1 METAI
6 TEQSTE
12 NMAFVQYSEHLRE
25 PSYLLPPPAERAA
38 ARPDRKELYVHV
50 PTRRRASPLRMRG
63 HQGRRAP
70 LLSGGQARVPG
81 TVEPSLQAWVSATSW
96 PSSAR
101 TQATIS
107 VVGAP
112 GVKILATPIR

>member
-1 METAI
+1 MTGELCELRDCDLALSLD
-6 TEQSTE
+6 ESRNLLANLGVSVGLRAQPG
-12 NMAFVQYSEHLRE
+12 QPYPEH
-25 PSYLLPPPAERAA
+25 
-38 ARPDRKELYVHV
+38 RPD
-50 PTRRRASPLRMRG
+50 TTQ
-63 HQGRRAP
+63 HQDLISAGNR
-70 LLSGGQARVPG
+70 
-81 TVEPSLQAWVSATSW
+81 QAWRSATSR

>member
-1 METAI
+1 MESPAHRCV
-6 TEQSTE
+6 SRRC
-12 NMAFVQYSEHLRE
+12 RE
-25 PSYLLPPPAERAA
+25 LVIMPSAACPAATIKSPP
-38 ARPDRKELYVHV
+38 
-50 PTRRRASPLRMRG
+50 
-63 HQGRRAP
+63 
-70 LLSGGQARVPG
+70 
-81 TVEPSLQAWVSATSW
+81 LQAWVSATSW